1 MKKFVIAVIVVLG
14 IAVSLFAINDYCER
28 REVDAAWNAIVSI
41 VGEENVTTYHYE
53 DGNSRTTIKSCTISE
68 EFIGGRP

>member
-1 MKKFVIAVIVVLG
+1 MKKFVIAIIVILG
-14 IAVSLFAINDYCER
+14 IAVSLFAINYYCEC
-28 REVDAAWNAIVSI
+28 READTAWNTIVAI

-53 DGNSRTTIKSCTISE
+53 EGNTRTRIKSCTIHE